1 MNPKYLNLRILVNN
15 TLLAERRGPALH
27 EHFRIFG
34 SMNFPP
40 GDLSVRLQA
49 KMTSVGPDDPLEN
62 TTPKDIPQVHLYS
75 NKYLAI
81 GRFR

>member
-1 MNPKYLNLRILVNN
+1 
-15 TLLAERRGPALH
+15 
-27 EHFRIFG
+27 
-34 SMNFPP
+34 MNFPP

-49 KMTSVGPDDPLEN
+49 KMTSVGPDDPLETN
-62 TTPKDIPQVHLYS
+62 GGVSFDIPQVHLYS